1 MHWLVKT
8 IQTHKS
14 FIFFLLL
21 MFAFRSSIA
30 DWNTVPTGSMNP
42 TIIEGDRILVNKA
55 AYDLRLPFTHIS
67 LMKRADPE
75 RGDIIVFDSEV
86 SKKRLVKRVIGLPG
100 DTIAMYHNV
109 LWINGRKLGYE
120 DLTHSPV
127 SATDREENLLGLKHT
142 IRTKPQG
149 SYLSSFSPV
158 QIPAGFYLALGD
170 NRDNSADSRVIG
182 LVPRAEIIG
191 RARNVVMSLDYE
203 HHYLPRSER
212 FFKTL

>member
-1 MHWLVKT
+1 MQWLVKALKT
-8 IQTHKS
+8 NKG
-14 FIFFLLL
+14 FIFFLFL

-42 TIIEGDRILVNKA
+42 TIVEGDRILVNKA
-55 AYDLRLPFTHIS
+55 AYDLRLPFTH
-67 LMKRADPE
+67 LTLLKYADPA
-75 RGDIIVFDSEV
+75 RGDIIVFDSAV
-86 SKKRLVKRVIGLPG
+86 SEKRLVKRVIGLPG
-100 DTIAMYHNV
+100 DSIAMRNNV
-109 LWINGRKLGYE
+109 LWLNGKKLGYE
-120 DLTHSPV
+120 NLAHSPL
-127 SATDREENLLGLKHT
+127 SNDREENLLGLKHA

-149 SYLSSFSPV
+149 SDLSSFSPV

-203 HHYLPRSER
+203 HYYLPRSER
-212 FFKTL
+212 FFKSL